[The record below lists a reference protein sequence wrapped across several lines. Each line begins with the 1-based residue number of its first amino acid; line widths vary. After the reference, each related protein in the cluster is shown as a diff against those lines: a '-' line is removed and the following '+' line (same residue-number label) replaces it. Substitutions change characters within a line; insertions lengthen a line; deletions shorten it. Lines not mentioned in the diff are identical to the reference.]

1 MASGTMQRLISSI
14 NGGGFY
20 GGVAHTNKFVV
31 HVHFPFGA
39 TGAEIEGLALRC
51 ESVSMP
57 GRNVNTSPN
66 RERYGPATEI
76 ADGLTF
82 EDVTCTFLADEKFA
96 VKDIFSEWQYKMFG
110 SGDPINSSNNPTPTF
125 NMGFYDDYVGAV
137 DIFTLNQNG
146 EKKHGIRLVEAFP
159 KTINANEFSMATANE
174 LQKVSVSF
182 EYRYWHEVMGR
193 FKKADSDTINPER
206 IQSPRPAPNTD
217 LADI

>member
-1 MASGTMQRLISSI
+1 
-14 NGGGFY
+14 
-20 GGVAHTNKFVV
+20 
-31 HVHFPFGA
+31 
-39 TGAEIEGLALRC
+39 
-51 ESVSMP
+51 
-57 GRNVNTSPN
+57 
-66 RERYGPATEI
+66 
-76 ADGLTF
+76 
-82 EDVTCTFLADEKFA
+82 
-96 VKDIFSEWQYKMFG
+96 MFG